1 LFDPRRE
8 HSSAP
13 IANSSRRRDAGTI
26 KAGRNFAATRPGL
39 GLDGPEHG
47 GMLAWRGRPVAT
59 WAISNLVL
67 GHFLAAANI
76 RSDGFILIPR

>member
-26 KAGRNFAATRPGL
+26 KAGRSFAATRQGL
-39 GLDGPEHG
+39 ALMGPSTAACLLGAGLKGNG
-47 GMLAWRGRPVAT
+47 GFRA
-59 WAISNLVL
+59 
-67 GHFLAAANI
+67 FLAC
-76 RSDGFILIPR
+76 